1 MKTKRKKKQFGKLLA
16 LVFVLSV
23 ACFYGVR
30 GYLISSADAVI
41 DQMIAEAE
49 QEFGDDEEAKVIALT
64 ASFYERFD
72 EDAPGAFL
80 LHKFEPY
87 LSNRRLPSFIKVP
100 SGVIDVYVMRG
111 MCDSAARGLMRGFQR
126 MGLKS
131 VQWDMVTNQY
141 AHSAVMVTLS
151 NEQNV
156 LVDPFHGII
165 GQNKTTK
172 SLLSPFDVKTALL
185 GGKDIHSHVL
195 KLDSDAHHEFY
206 EDLVNA
212 RMGPFGDSL
221 ILDAQIPSFDGA
233 SFTIGQLDGK
243 SEDVKS
249 AASQLGMTPF
259 WHYAGHRFDRSWIR
273 QLHSEQDVKVTFI
286 LTDNAEEGVI
296 TSSVRPSIDQNKLSW
311 TLRAGEMISFH
322 DGKAKINWFRL
333 NSYIP
338 VDQILIEK
346 I

>member
-1 MKTKRKKKQFGKLLA
+1 MKTRRKKKQFGKLLA
-16 LVFVLSV
+16 AVFVISI

-30 GYLISSADAVI
+30 GYLISTADAVI

-87 LSNRRLPSFIKVP
+87 LSNRRLPSFIKMP
-100 SGVIDVYVMRG
+100 SGVIDIIVMRG

-126 MGLKS
+126 MELKS
-131 VQWDMVTNQY
+131 VQWDMVTNKY

-151 NEQNV
+151 NGQNV
-156 LVDPFHGII
+156 LVDPFHGIV
-165 GQNKTTK
+165 GQDKNTK
-172 SLLSPFDVKTALL
+172 SLLSPSDIKKALL
-185 GGKDIHSHVL
+185 DGEDILGQVL
-195 KLDSDAHHEFY
+195 KLDSDAHYEFY
-206 EDLVNA
+206 EDLVHA
-212 RMGPFGDSL
+212 RMGPFGNSL

-233 SFTIGQLDGK
+233 SFTIGQLDG
-243 SEDVKS
+243 SGEDVK
-249 AASQLGMTPF
+249 AEAGRLGMTPF
-259 WHYAGHRFDRSWIR
+259 WYYAGHRFDRSWVR
-273 QLHSEQDVKVTFI
+273 ELHSTQDVKVTFI
-286 LTDNAEEGVI
+286 LTDHAEEGII
-296 TSSVRPSIDQNKLSW
+296 TSSARPLIDQNRLSW
-311 TLRAGEMISFH
+311 TLKAGEMISFH

-333 NSYIP
+333 NSYVPI
-338 VDQILIEK
+338 DQILIEK